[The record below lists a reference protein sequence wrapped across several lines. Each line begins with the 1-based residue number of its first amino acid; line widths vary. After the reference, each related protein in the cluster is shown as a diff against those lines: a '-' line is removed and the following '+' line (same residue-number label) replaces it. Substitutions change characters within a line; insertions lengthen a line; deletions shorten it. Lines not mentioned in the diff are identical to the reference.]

1 MWPADT
7 EAEAVV
13 IRPCVYQCG
22 NITGVNA
29 SRTCLGSGSWSTTD
43 FTNCPTERTCQLVN
57 LTEVHIYAM
66 VCIDNKDA
74 MVYTRLQCL

>member
-7 EAEAVV
+7 DAERVV
-13 IRPCVYQCG
+13 IRPCIHQCG

-43 FTNCPTERTCQLVN
+43 FTDCPTERTCQLVN
-57 LTEVHIYAM
+57 LTTTEV
-66 VCIDNKDA
+66 
-74 MVYTRLQCL
+74 